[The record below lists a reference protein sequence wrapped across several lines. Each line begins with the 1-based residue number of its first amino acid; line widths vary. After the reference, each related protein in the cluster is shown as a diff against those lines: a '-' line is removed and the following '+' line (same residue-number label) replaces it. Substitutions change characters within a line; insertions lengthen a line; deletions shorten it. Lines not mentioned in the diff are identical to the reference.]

1 VRLDI
6 RHHTQRPWRVHDL
19 LPDFIV
25 DEVRAYPITADPAA
39 GEDFAMFCAMA
50 GQGDAAPKGAAG
62 LLLAFRVLL
71 GRIFGWDREDR
82 VLPIPGCT
90 ETSLRQRL
98 PGAERDQVEEGA
110 DPFGFSLV
118 YQADSERLLELSNS
132 TVHAALHIGWVE
144 HDDGSA
150 GAEMAVYWKPRGWFG
165 RLYMAVISPFRFFVV
180 YPALMRKVAAE
191 WDRFRDTRAADL
203 GSAPGPSF

>member
-1 VRLDI
+1 ML
-6 RHHTQRPWRVHDL
+6 
-19 LPDFIV
+19 
-25 DEVRAYPITADPAA
+25 
-39 GEDFAMFCAMA
+39 
-50 GQGDAAPKGAAG
+50 
-62 LLLAFRVLL
+62 
-71 GRIFGWDREDR
+71 
-82 VLPIPGCT
+82 
-90 ETSLRQRL
+90 
-98 PGAERDQVEEGA
+98 
-110 DPFGFSLV
+110 
-118 YQADSERLLELSNS
+118 YQTDSERLLELSNS